1 MKQFLHLI
9 SCQGWA
15 RWTRFLK
22 ASVCLLGVYF
32 ASGWP
37 KFQPDE
43 IEMQRMKNGGILW
56 ILAVFFGNMEGG
68 LRS

>member
-1 MKQFLHLI
+1 M
-9 SCQGWA
+9 
-15 RWTRFLK
+15 
-22 ASVCLLGVYF
+22 CLLGVYF